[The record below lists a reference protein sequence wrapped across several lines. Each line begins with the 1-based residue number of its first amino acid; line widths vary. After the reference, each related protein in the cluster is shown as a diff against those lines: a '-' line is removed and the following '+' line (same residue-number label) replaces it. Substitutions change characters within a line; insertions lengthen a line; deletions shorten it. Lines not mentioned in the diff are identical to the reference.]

1 MNLGK
6 DPRRRKARM
15 NLLLLWTITMKI
27 NKIIR
32 KVAKAVRDVFINLEQ
47 LQKETK

>member
-1 MNLGK
+1 
-6 DPRRRKARM
+6 M
-15 NLLLLWTITMKI
+15 NLLLLWTVTMKI